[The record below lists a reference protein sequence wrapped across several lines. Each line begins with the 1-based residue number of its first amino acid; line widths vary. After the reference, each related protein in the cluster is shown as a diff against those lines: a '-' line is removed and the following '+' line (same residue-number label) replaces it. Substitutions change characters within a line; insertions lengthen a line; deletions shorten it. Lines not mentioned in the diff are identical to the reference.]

1 MKDIPMSKQDNIEVQ
16 GKVIEALHGGQFKV
30 ELETG
35 QTVLA
40 YAAGKMRIHYVKIV
54 PGDTVKVELTPYYL
68 TKGRITYR
76 LRHEAA

>member
-1 MKDIPMSKQDNIEVQ
+1 MPKEDMIEVM
-16 GKVIEALHGGQFKV
+16 GTVV
-30 ELETG
+30 ETLPHTRFQVKLDTG

-40 YAAGKMRIHYVKIV
+40 HLSGRMRIRHIRIV
-54 PGDTVKVELTPYYL
+54 TGDRVKVDLSPYDL